1 MFNFT
6 PPHIENVVYGILFT
20 CTLLLNACTWKKP
33 ALDDTGLEPHP
44 DTVPYFQTSLYYN
57 NDSLMEYARRAYLE
71 DDAAA
76 LCVTG
81 AAAYL
86 HRNDSAAR
94 DTLSVVSL
102 DEADIMLQRSA
113 QLGCSDACRFIH
125 YLDQMN
131 LWKHSIPE

>member
-1 MFNFT
+1 
-6 PPHIENVVYGILFT
+6 
-20 CTLLLNACTWKKP
+20 
-33 ALDDTGLEPHP
+33 
-44 DTVPYFQTSLYYN
+44 
-57 NDSLMEYARRAYLE
+57 MEYARRAYLD

-94 DTLSVVSL
+94 DTLSLVSL
-102 DEADIMLQRSA
+102 DEADIMLLHA
-113 QLGCSDACRFIH
+113 CELGCSDACRFIH

-131 LWKHSIPE
+131 LWCHSLPE

>member
-1 MFNFT
+1 
-6 PPHIENVVYGILFT
+6 
-20 CTLLLNACTWKKP
+20 
-33 ALDDTGLEPHP
+33 
-44 DTVPYFQTSLYYN
+44 
-57 NDSLMEYARRAYLE
+57 MEYARRAYLE

-102 DEADIMLQRSA
+102 DDADIMLQH
-113 QLGCSDACRFIH
+113 GCSDACRFIH

-131 LWKHSIPE
+131 LWRHSLPE